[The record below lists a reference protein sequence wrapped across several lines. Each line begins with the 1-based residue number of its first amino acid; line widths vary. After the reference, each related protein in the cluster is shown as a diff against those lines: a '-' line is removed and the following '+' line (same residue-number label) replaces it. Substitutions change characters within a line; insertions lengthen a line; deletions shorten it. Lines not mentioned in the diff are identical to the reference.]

1 MGEKMKKVSIFF
13 LTAFLSCSG
22 EMKREFSLHLKEGNF
37 VGFAV
42 EDITPHPY
50 SEDGSCDT
58 EFCFEVPVQIP
69 KSSKCPKNKNYT
81 FQGFMNNPATDP
93 SNCQEGFIDA
103 NKNGWFDAIWLGGF
117 DFARP
122 ATGYDPDAPITIRS
136 AVITKDKNYVVF
148 LSIDTIGLSPVHLAN
163 LRERIEGVSG
173 GTIKKE
179 NLLVFTLH
187 DHEAPDLQ
195 GLWGPDLIHNID
207 LIIVQNLYL
216 KDLLRLPA
224 LAEEDVQFPL
234 SGFNSEYWAFVERK
248 AVSAV
253 KKALEN
259 MKPYKYVRFFKGE
272 TPHPSEPERVCKIS
286 KGEKFEIDCNNDGY
300 FNEGIDFD
308 LFKEGIYTKMN
319 VDCDM
324 NGRSGRDDIELYN
337 YQYEAT
343 TYSTPCTSE
352 SINSVWESAEE
363 KAKRYDQCFT
373 PFEYKTD
380 KFLERYLIT
389 DGRMPFVIDYNIYSI
404 QFLDENEKPVF
415 TFVVWGNHAEVME
428 QDNTAISADYPG
440 YLCSFIEKKTGG
452 GCMFQIGPE
461 GGLTTPLGTCIP
473 KMDEDGNFL
482 LRSGERYTG
491 EEIDFTKIEN
501 IKPAI
506 WAKERAESLG
516 RFIGRF
522 VLEGL
527 ERSSS
532 YLPVELLNER
542 RFVFL
547 PFENPI
553 FYAAAKLDIFKG
565 GLVLV
570 GKDVDA
576 EKIKDIIYKKELSKD
591 NFSCGPFGCFK
602 LPINLVSFKLHR
614 MYEDKKIGF
623 ITTPAEFFPEYV
635 IGREKSSIFWKSAPK
650 GLGEI
655 PEDPNYPKFY
665 TNSINP
671 INAREIEG
679 LVPLAERNGYSLFF
693 ITAETNST
701 VGYTPPRSDF
711 LPLYEGIFDQI
722 KQYAGLIDIVLNA
735 NGGLWQVFDLPY
747 SYSKLTFQALMD
759 DLWNLYSDYL
769 RDINPPG
776 KKLDVIRH
784 PNQYEESVSL
794 GQRTGDILY
803 NLLRSMIEGKNYY
816 QAIEVPDDPN
826 LNDEVL
832 KRSEEKE

>member
-1 MGEKMKKVSIFF
+1 MGEAMKKLSILFIMP
-13 LTAFLSCSG
+13 FLSCSSS
-22 EMKREFSLHLKEGNF
+22 MKAEFELHLKEGNF
-37 VGFAV
+37 VGFAT

-50 SEDGSCDT
+50 LADGGCDT
-58 EFCFEVPVQIP
+58 EFCFEVPIHIP
-69 KSSKCPKNKNYT
+69 KNICPKNKDYT
-81 FQGFMNNPATDP
+81 FEGFMNKPATDP
-93 SNCQEGFIDA
+93 LNCQEGFIDA

-122 ATGYDPDAPITIRS
+122 ATGYDFDAPIKVRS
-136 AVITKDKNYVVF
+136 AVITKDKNYVLF

-163 LRERIEGVSG
+163 LREKIEGLSG
-173 GTIKKE
+173 GTLKKE

-207 LIIVQNLYL
+207 L
-216 KDLLRLPA
+216 KGLLRLPA
-224 LAEEDVQFPL
+224 ISEEDVKFPL
-234 SGFNSEYWAFVERK
+234 SGFNPEYWAFVERK

-253 KKALEN
+253 KKAVEN
-259 MKPYKYVRFFKGE
+259 MKPYKYVRFFKE
-272 TPHPSEPERVCKIS
+272 EIPHPSEPERFCDIQDD
-286 KGEKFEIDCNNDGY
+286 EKFEVDCNKDGF
-300 FNEGIDFD
+300 FNEGIDLD
-308 LFKEGIYTKMN
+308 LFKEGIYAKMN
-319 VDCDM
+319 IDCDM
-324 NGRSGRDDIELYN
+324 NGVSGRDDIELYN
-337 YQYEAT
+337 YQYETT

-352 SINSVWESAEE
+352 SINSVWENMEE
-363 KAKRYDQCFT
+363 KANRYDQCFI
-373 PFEYKTD
+373 PLSEKSD

-389 DGRMPFVIDYNIYSI
+389 DGRLPFVIDYNIYSI
-404 QFLDENEKPVF
+404 QFLDENEKPLF

-428 QDNTAISADYPG
+428 QDNTAISADFPG
-440 YLCSFIEKKTGG
+440 YLCSFIERKTGG

-473 KMDEDGNFL
+473 KMDEEGNYI
-482 LRSGERYTG
+482 LRNVEKYTG

-527 ERSSS
+527 KGSSS
-532 YLPVELLNER
+532 YLPVEILSER
-542 RFVFL
+542 KFVFL

-553 FYAAAKLDIFKG
+553 FYVGAKLDIFKG

-591 NFSCGPFGCFK
+591 NSSCGPFGCFK
-602 LPINLVSFKLHR
+602 LPINLFSIRIKRIF
-614 MYEDKKIGF
+614 EDKKIGF
-623 ITTPAEFFPEYV
+623 ITTPAEFFPDYV
-635 IGREKSSIFWKSAPK
+635 VGRKRTSIFWKSAPD
-650 GLGEI
+650 GLGDI
-655 PEDPNYPKFY
+655 PKDPNYPKFY

-671 INAREIEG
+671 INAIEIEG
-679 LVPLAERNGYSLFF
+679 LVPLAEKNGYSLFF

-711 LPLYEGIFDQI
+711 LPLYEGVFDDI
-722 KQYAGLIDIVLNA
+722 KKYASLIDMILNA
-735 NGGLWQVFDLPY
+735 NGGLWQIFDLPY
-747 SYSKLTFQALMD
+747 SYSKLTFEALMED
-759 DLWNLYSDYL
+759 VWSLYSDYL

-776 KKLDVIRH
+776 KKLEVMRH

-816 QAIEVPDDPN
+816 QTIYVPDDPN
-826 LNDEVL
+826 FNAEVL
-832 KRSEEKE
+832 KMAEEKE

>member
-1 MGEKMKKVSIFF
+1 
-13 LTAFLSCSG
+13 
-22 EMKREFSLHLKEGNF
+22 
-37 VGFAV
+37 
-42 EDITPHPY
+42 
-50 SEDGSCDT
+50 
-58 EFCFEVPVQIP
+58 
-69 KSSKCPKNKNYT
+69 
-81 FQGFMNNPATDP
+81 
-93 SNCQEGFIDA
+93 
-103 NKNGWFDAIWLGGF
+103 
-117 DFARP
+117 
-122 ATGYDPDAPITIRS
+122 
-136 AVITKDKNYVVF
+136 
-148 LSIDTIGLSPVHLAN
+148 
-163 LRERIEGVSG
+163 
-173 GTIKKE
+173 
-179 NLLVFTLH
+179 
-187 DHEAPDLQ
+187 
-195 GLWGPDLIHNID
+195 
-207 LIIVQNLYL
+207 
-216 KDLLRLPA
+216 LRLPA

-272 TPHPSEPERVCKIS
+272 IPHPSEPERVCKIS

-308 LFKEGIYTKMN
+308 LFKEGIYTKTN

-324 NGRSGRDDIELYN
+324 NGTSGRDDIELYN

-373 PFEYKTD
+373 PFEDKTD

-389 DGRMPFVIDYNIYSI
+389 DGRMPFVIDYNLYSI

-415 TFVVWGNHAEVME
+415 SFVVWGNHAEVME

-491 EEIDFTKIEN
+491 EEIDFTKIKN

-506 WAKERAESLG
+506 WTKERAESLG

-547 PFENPI
+547 PFENLI
-553 FYAAAKLDIFKG
+553 FYAAAKVDIFKG

-635 IGREKSSIFWKSAPK
+635 IGRKKSSIFWKSAPE

-722 KQYAGLIDIVLNA
+722 KGYASLIDMVLNA

-816 QAIEVPDDPN
+816 QAMEVPDDPN